1 MRYLSL
7 RLPVRF
13 TTIAGLTIAS
23 LAGLAVVSP
32 ITGCAGQ
39 GGAQVA
45 GTAGSGS
52 PGAGGSN
59 PTGNGGSNPT
69 GNGGSNPTG
78 GGPALIQIKTDLP
91 AASACKSDSPGP
103 RAWRRL
109 SAIEMTATIHDLFKD
124 QAAEAPV
131 STVFSDQPNLGFTVD
146 ASALVV
152 KDLDGQA
159 LMNNAETIAHW
170 AVTTKLST
178 ISTCTTTDATCRK
191 QFITSFGKRAF
202 RAPLSDARVAAY
214 EKLFMA
220 ESSFADGAEAVIG
233 AMLQS
238 PYFLY
243 RSELGP
249 TSASP
254 GSSVTLTPHEVA
266 TSLAYLL
273 TGSMPDDTLLAAA
286 DTAASNGTALPIDAQ
301 LTRLLADP
309 RVPDSVMRFAGG
321 WLGLDRLT
329 NTLKEAAYATLTDQ
343 TKADME
349 GETRA
354 FILDTFSTGGTLSTL
369 LTANYSFLNRN
380 MAMYYGL
387 PVGSLGTTY
396 TKTTIPS
403 SARDAGIL
411 AHGGLLAGYAGART
425 SSPTQR
431 GKLVRTRMLCQS
443 LPPPPSNVNTMLDP
457 PAPNQTTRQLYEKH
471 VQYDSTDPERS
482 CATCHTYIDYIGFG
496 FENYDVVG
504 RYRTTDAG
512 QSVDASGKVVRPPS
526 GAEFT
531 FTGIAPLATYLA
543 SSEDVKSCLVRYWS
557 YYAYGTPGWT
567 QDACTYNA
575 IKQEAAAS
583 NYSLKSVLTGIV
595 HAPRFTK
602 RVGDP

>member
-1 MRYLSL
+1 MRSLSL

-13 TTIAGLTIAS
+13 TTIAGLAVAS
-23 LAGLAVVSP
+23 LAGLTVVSP
-32 ITGCAGQ
+32 IMGCAGQ

-45 GTAGSGS
+45 GTGGNGS
-52 PGAGGSN
+52 PGTAGSN

-78 GGPALIQIKTDLP
+78 GGPAQIEIKTDLP
-91 AASACKSDSPGP
+91 RASACKSESPGP

-124 QAAEAPV
+124 QAAQAPI

-152 KDLDGQA
+152 KDVDGQA

-202 RAPLSDARVAAY
+202 RAPLSDKRVAAY

-249 TSASP
+249 TTAGP

-266 TSLAYLL
+266 NSLAYLL
-273 TGSMPDDTLLAAA
+273 TGSMPDDALLAAA

-309 RVPDSVMRFAGG
+309 RIPDNVMRFAGG

-329 NTLKEAAYATLTDQ
+329 NALKEEAYAPLTEQ
-343 TKADME
+343 TRADME

-354 FILDTFSTGGTLSTL
+354 FILDTFATGGTLSTL

-387 PVGSLGTTY
+387 PVGSLGTTF
-396 TKTTIPS
+396 TKTTIPNG
-403 SARDAGIL
+403 ARDFGIL
-411 AHGGLLAGYAGART
+411 AQGGILTGYAGART

-431 GKLVRTRMLCQS
+431 GKLVRNRMLCQS
-443 LPPPPSNVNTMLDP
+443 LLPPPPGVNTMLDP

-471 VQYDSTDPERS
+471 VRYDVTANNKCPS
-482 CATCHTYIDYIGFG
+482 CHIYMDHIGFG
-496 FENYDVVG
+496 FENYDAVG
-504 RYRTTDAG
+504 RYRTMEAG
-512 QSVDASGKVVRPPS
+512 QAVDASGKVVDPPA
-526 GAEFT
+526 GAELT
-531 FTGIAPLATYLA
+531 FTGIGPLATYLA
-543 SSEDVKSCLVRYWS
+543 GSDDVRSCLIRYWS
-557 YYAYGTPGWT
+557 YYAYGAPGWS

-583 NYSLKSVLTGIV
+583 SYSLKSILTAIV

>member
-7 RLPVRF
+7 RLTVRF
-13 TTIAGLTIAS
+13 ATPAGLMLTA
-23 LAGLAVVSP
+23 LMGLVAAACV
-32 ITGCAGQ
+32 TGCAGQ
-39 GGAQVA
+39 GGEQVA
-45 GTAGSGS
+45 GTAGSGA
-52 PGAGGSN
+52 PGAGGANPSGGAS
-59 PTGNGGSNPT
+59 PTGNGGA
-69 GNGGSNPTG
+69 
-78 GGPALIQIKTDLP
+78 PALMKLETDLP
-91 AASACKSDSPGP
+91 PASACKNDSPGP

-109 SAIEMTATIHDLFKD
+109 TSLEMTASIRDLFRD
-124 QAAEAPV
+124 QSGEAPV
-131 STVFSDQPNLGFTVD
+131 ATVFSDQPNLGFTVD
-146 ASALVV
+146 AAALLV
-152 KDLDGQA
+152 KDLDGQT

-170 AVTTKLST
+170 AVTTRMSA
-178 ISTCTTTDATCRK
+178 ISSCTTTDATCRK
-191 QFITSFGKRAF
+191 QFITGFGKRAF

-220 ESSFADGAEAVIG
+220 ESSFADGAEAVVG

-249 TSASP
+249 ASASP
-254 GSSVTLTPHEVA
+254 GSAVTLTPYEVA
-266 TSLAYLL
+266 SSLSYLL

-286 DTAASNGTALPIDAQ
+286 ETAASNGAALAVDAQ
-301 LTRLLADP
+301 VTRLLADP
-309 RVPDSVMRFAGG
+309 RAQDSVMRFAGG

-329 NTLKEAAYATLTDQ
+329 NTLKEAAYAPLTDE
-343 TKADME
+343 TRADMA

-354 FILDTFSTGGTLSTL
+354 FILDTFTTGGTLSTL

-380 MAMYYGL
+380 MATYYGL
-387 PVGSLGTTY
+387 PTGSLGTTF
-396 TKTTIPS
+396 TKTTIPTG
-403 SARDAGIL
+403 ARDFGIL
-411 AHGGLLAGYAGART
+411 AHGGVLTGYAGART

-431 GKLVRTRMLCQS
+431 GKLIRTRMLCQS

-471 VQYDSTDPERS
+471 VQYDSTDNTRS
-482 CATCHTYIDYIGFG
+482 CPTCHVFIDHIGFG

-512 QSVDASGKVVRPPS
+512 QPVDASGKIVNPPS
-526 GAEFT
+526 GDEFT
-531 FTGIAPLATYLA
+531 FTGIGPLATYLA
-543 SSEDVKSCLVRYWS
+543 GSDDVKACLVRYWS
-557 YYAYGTPGWT
+557 YFAFGTPGWSE
-567 QDACTYNA
+567 DACTYSA

>member
-7 RLPVRF
+7 RLPVRSV
-13 TTIAGLTIAS
+13 TSVGLMLTALSGLVAAVSVAGCT
-23 LAGLAVVSP
+23 
-32 ITGCAGQ
+32 GQ
-39 GGAQVA
+39 GGAQVS
-45 GTAGSGS
+45 GTAGSGA
-52 PGAGGSN
+52 PGAGGAN
-59 PTGNGGSNPT
+59 PNGGSSPSGNGGAP
-69 GNGGSNPTG
+69 P
-78 GGPALIQIKTDLP
+78 LMKVETDLP
-91 AASACKSDSPGP
+91 PPSACKSASPGP

-109 SAIEMTATIHDLFKD
+109 TSLEMTASIRDLFRD
-124 QAAEAPV
+124 QSGEAPV
-131 STVFSDQPNLGFTVD
+131 ATVFSDQPNLGFTVD
-146 ASALVV
+146 AAALLV

-170 AVTTKLST
+170 AVTTRMST

-214 EKLFMA
+214 EQLFMA
-220 ESSFADGAEAVIG
+220 ESTFADGAEAVVG

-243 RSELGP
+243 RGELGP
-249 TSASP
+249 ASAGP
-254 GSSVTLTPHEVA
+254 GSAVTLTPYEVA
-266 TSLAYLL
+266 SSLSYLL

-286 DTAASNGTALPIDAQ
+286 DTAASSGGTLSVDAQ
-301 LTRLLADP
+301 VTRLLADP
-309 RVPDSVMRFAGG
+309 RAQDSVMRFAGG

-329 NTLKEAAYATLTDQ
+329 NTLKDAAYATLTDE
-343 TKADME
+343 TRADMAS
-349 GETRA
+349 ETRA
-354 FILDTFSTGGTLSTL
+354 FVLDTFTTGGTLSTL

-380 MAMYYGL
+380 MATYYGL
-387 PVGSLGTTY
+387 PTGSLGTTF

-403 SARDAGIL
+403 GARDFGIL
-411 AHGGLLAGYAGART
+411 AHGGVLTGYAGART

-471 VQYDSTDPERS
+471 VQYDSTDPMHACPS
-482 CATCHTYIDYIGFG
+482 CHTFIDYIGFG

-512 QSVDASGKVVRPPS
+512 QAVDASGKVVRPPS
-526 GAEFT
+526 GTELT
-531 FTGIAPLATYLA
+531 FTGIGPLATYLA
-543 SSEDVKSCLVRYWS
+543 GSDDVKACLVRYWS
-557 YYAYGTPGWT
+557 YFAYGTPGWPE
-567 QDACTYNA
+567 DDCTYSA
-575 IKQEAAAS
+575 IRQEAAAN
-583 NYSLKSVLTGIV
+583 NYSLKGVLTGIV

>member
-1 MRYLSL
+1 MRYFSVRLS
-7 RLPVRF
+7 VRS

-23 LAGLAVVSP
+23 LAGLALTVV
-32 ITGCAGQ
+32 GCAGQ
-39 GGAQVA
+39 GGAQVS
-45 GTAGSGS
+45 GAGST
-52 PGAGGSN
+52 GGSN
-59 PTGNGGSNPT
+59 PSGNGGSNPT

-78 GGPALIQIKTDLP
+78 GGAQLMKLQTDLP

-109 SAIEMTATIHDLFKD
+109 TAVEMTTTIRDLFRD
-124 QAAEAPV
+124 QSAEAPV

-146 ASALVV
+146 AAALLV
-152 KDLDGQA
+152 KDVDGQA

-170 AVTTKLST
+170 AATTRMST
-178 ISTCTTTDATCRK
+178 ISSCTTTDATCRK

-202 RAPLSDARVAAY
+202 RAPLSDTRVAAY

-249 TSASP
+249 TSAAP

-266 TSLAYLL
+266 TSLSYLL

-286 DTAASNGTALPIDAQ
+286 DTAASNGTSLPIDAQ

-329 NTLKEAAYATLTDQ
+329 NTLKDAAYAQLTDQ
-343 TKADME
+343 TRADME

-354 FILDTFSTGGTLSTL
+354 FILDTFATGGTVSTL

-387 PVGSLGTTY
+387 PVGSLTTAF
-396 TKTTIPS
+396 TKTTIPNGG
-403 SARDAGIL
+403 RDFGIL
-411 AHGGLLAGYAGART
+411 AQGGILTGYAGART

-471 VQYDSTDPERS
+471 VTTSDSCP
-482 CATCHTYIDYIGFG
+482 TCHTYMDYIGFG

-512 QSVDASGKVVRPPS
+512 QSVDASGKVVDPPS
-526 GAEFT
+526 GNALT
-531 FTGIAPLATYLA
+531 FTGIGPLATYLA
-543 SSEDVKSCLVRYWS
+543 GSDDVKSCLVRYWS
-557 YYAYGTPGWT
+557 YYAYGTPGWS

-575 IKQEAAAS
+575 IKQEAASS
-583 NYSLKSVLTGIV
+583 NYALKSVLTAII
-595 HAPRFTK
+595 HAPRFSK